1 MQTVVHV
8 LATTRTSLREAI
20 VNDKQLA
27 RHGFQV
33 VIEKKPG
40 RSRGWAKLRS
50 LEEGHDG
57 AVNIEWHGRSRMLV
71 CRVVTRG
78 RGRPH
83 LTIGALMTYL
93 LARHRGKIRAIHVVP
108 P

>member
-20 VNDKQLA
+20 VNDKHLD
-27 RHGFQV
+27 RYGFEV
-33 VIEKKPG
+33 IIEKKPG
-40 RSRGWAKLRS
+40 RRRGWAKLRS
-50 LEEGHDG
+50 DREGHDG

-83 LTIGALMTYL
+83 LTIGALVTYL
-93 LARHRGKIRAIHVVP
+93 LARHRTRIRAIHVVP